1 MTIKELFS
9 SYDQD
14 TCAYMVIID
23 RRHESLTINPAFY
36 DDTDPDLQLF
46 HRIENLRIL
55 KWWSSEVCKD
65 ATLFIITDQLLPLN
79 DHDLEVIY
87 R

>member
-14 TCAYMVIID
+14 TCADMIIQD
-23 RRHESLTINPAFY
+23 RRNHYLSINPAFY
-36 DDTDPDLQLF
+36 DERDPDLDIF
-46 HRIENLRIL
+46 HKVEHLRIF
-55 KWWSSEVCKD
+55 KWYMTCEKYCKF
-65 ATLFIITDQLLPLN
+65 FIITDQLLPLT